1 MSKERLDKLIASQ
14 GKVSRKDVK
23 QFIRTGRVSV
33 NGKPAIDPGNLVD
46 IYVDTIEI
54 DGKEFDYRSHIY
66 IMMNKP
72 SGVLSAS
79 LDKKAVT
86 VIDLVPEELQRKN
99 LFPAGRLD
107 KDTTGFML
115 ITDDGDFSHK
125 ILSPKNHVVKT
136 YEAKIKYDI
145 TDSDIKRFEEGIVL
159 EDGTECMSAKLERL
173 GEKYVR
179 IQICEGKFHQ
189 IKRMV
194 ATLNNEVIGLKRTK
208 IGGLELDPALEPG
221 ECREITG
228 DELIMITGTK

>member
-1 MSKERLDKLIASQ
+1 MSQERLDKLIASQ

-33 NGKPAIDPGNLVD
+33 NCKPALDPGTLVD
-46 IYVDTIEI
+46 INVDTVEM
-54 DGKEFDYRSHIY
+54 DGKVFEYKSNIY

-72 SGVLSAS
+72 DGVLSAS
-79 LDKKAVT
+79 SDKKAVT
-86 VIDLVPEELQRKN
+86 VIDLVPDELQRKN

-107 KDTTGFML
+107 KDTKGFML

-136 YEAKIKYDI
+136 YEATIKYDI
-145 TDSDIKRFEEGIVL
+145 TDSDITRFKEGIVL
-159 EDGTECMSAKLERL
+159 EDGTECMPAKLEKID
-173 GEKYVR
+173 EKYVR

-194 ATLNNEVIGLKRTK
+194 AALGNEVITLKRTM
-208 IGGLELDPALEPG
+208 IGSLELDPDLEPG
-221 ECREITG
+221 ECREITN
-228 DELIMITGTK
+228 DELLLITEAK